1 MPLLVTLTNASG
13 LRYRGRDL
21 IIGRAEKA
29 LLKEGVKHGRVD
41 IILLNDNDLRKLHR
55 QWMGENTVTDV
66 ITFPLIEEPPI
77 YAEIYISVSRAR
89 AQAEE
94 YGVTLTNELCRLA
107 VHGALHIAGY
117 DDATEDQ
124 RKRMHEL
131 ENRYIGRV

>member
-77 YAEIYISVSRAR
+77 HAEIYISVSRAR